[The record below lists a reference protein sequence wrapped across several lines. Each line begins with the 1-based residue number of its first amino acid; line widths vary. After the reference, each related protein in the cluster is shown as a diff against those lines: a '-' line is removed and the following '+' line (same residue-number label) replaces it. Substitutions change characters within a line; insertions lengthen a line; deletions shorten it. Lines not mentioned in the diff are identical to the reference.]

1 LIYISSI
8 SDCSKNLFSLLQIL
22 QSICVAKSILCCY
35 STEWLA
41 PCMWGVCVCIGV
53 GVCLC
58 GWLYVYDVYTCTHTT
73 RTTHTLSLY
82 HTHSHII
89 DVCCS
94 VFFLLLFFF
103 LALFLLFVL
112 LGVLSG
118 EIQEC
123 RKVLQYADEELKI
136 SRVKLPFDQSEN
148 VLFKLTLMLPLALVI
163 KRNYGSP

>member
-1 LIYISSI
+1 MLL
-8 SDCSKNLFSLLQIL
+8 NLFSAVTVQNGWLLV
-22 QSICVAKSILCCY
+22 C
-35 STEWLA
+35 
-41 PCMWGVCVCIGV
+41 GVCVCVLVWVFVCV
-53 GVCLC
+53 GGYMCMM
-58 GWLYVYDVYTCTHTT
+58 YTRAHIPHAQHTLSLSITH
-73 RTTHTLSLY
+73 THTLSMC
-82 HTHSHII
+82 
-89 DVCCS
+89 VVQC
-94 VFFLLLFFF
+94 FFFFYFFF